1 MEGGGSLR
9 LSCGNPFPLTKGEAS
24 GMLTPVRLSG
34 VSAKPFL
41 RGRGYQGEI
50 IRKRSSPKPFAVT
63 APNKKAKEKP
73 DGLSVL

>member
-1 MEGGGSLR
+1 
-9 LSCGNPFPLTKGEAS
+9 
-24 GMLTPVRLSG
+24 MLTPVRLSG
-34 VSAKPFL
+34 VSAKPFF
-41 RGRGYQGEI
+41 RGRGYHHGEI